1 MYKVFPKK
9 RYNNTLKMLKS
20 VCPSPSVIFDLGGIN
35 PFSEIMKENIYK
47 VYNTKGEDLDNNP
60 NIDLPKDVDL
70 VTGFEILEHLVSPY
84 PLLKNL
90 NAKRIFLTVPVNL
103 WFAKAYRSK
112 TDPYDRHYHEFE
124 PWQFDMLLEKAGWK
138 IIKKE
143 LWKNP
148 SFKLG
153 IRPLLRNFTNRY
165 YAVYAE
171 RDSSGS
177 WPNKKEYT
185 NYYRGVLNL

>member
-1 MYKVFPKK
+1 MYDKLPSL
-9 RYNNTLKMLKS
+9 RYKNTLKMLKS
-20 VCPSPSVIFDLGGIN
+20 VCPAPSVVFDLGVKN
-35 PFSEIMKENIYK
+35 SFAEIMEKNDYK
-47 VYNTKGEDLDNNP
+47 VYNTTGEDLDDNP
-60 NIDLPKDVDL
+60 NITIPNDVDI

-90 NAKRIFLTVPVNL
+90 KSKSIFLTVPVNL

-112 TDPYDRHYHEFE
+112 TDPLDRHYHEFE

-143 LWKNP
+143 FWKNP
-148 SFKLG
+148 SYKIG
-153 IRPLLRNFTNRY
+153 IRPLLRNLTNRY

-171 RDSSGS
+171 RSKA
-177 WPNKKEYT
+177 NYT
-185 NYYRGVLNL
+185 NYYKGVLNL